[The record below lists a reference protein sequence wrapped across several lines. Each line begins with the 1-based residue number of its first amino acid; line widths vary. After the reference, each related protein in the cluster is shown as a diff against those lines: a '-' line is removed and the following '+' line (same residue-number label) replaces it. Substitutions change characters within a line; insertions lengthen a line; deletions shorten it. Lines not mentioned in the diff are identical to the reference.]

1 MRKTIFALI
10 TLVSL
15 SSCNEKKSDKNLHI
29 TGYIK
34 GLKKGTLYIQR
45 IKDTSLV
52 ALDTIKIDG
61 DSHFSSDLNI
71 DSPEMYYLFLDR
83 GVSNSVDNNLPFF
96 AEPGTINIESS
107 LDFFT
112 ADAKITGS
120 KNQELYDEYKKVVS
134 RYVDMNLDL
143 IQKRFKAFKAKND
156 AEVAKIQEEQDNVLK
171 HKYLYTTNFAV
182 NHADYDVAPYVA
194 VAEIYDINLKYLD
207 TIQKSMTPKIAKS
220 LYGKKLKELIN
231 ERKKLETTK

>member
-1 MRKTIFALI
+1 MQKTIIALLS
-10 TLVSL
+10 LVIL
-15 SSCNEKKSDKNLHI
+15 TSCTEKKSDKNLQI
-29 TGYIK
+29 TGFIK

-52 ALDTIKIDG
+52 AVDTIKIDG
-61 DSHFSSDLNI
+61 DSHFSSEMNI
-71 DSPEMYYLFLDR
+71 DSPEMMYLFLDR
-83 GVSNSVDNNLPFF
+83 GVTNSVDNNLSFF
-96 AEPGTINIESS
+96 AEPGKLNIETS

-134 RYVDMNLDL
+134 RFVDQNLEL
-143 IQKRFKAFKAKND
+143 VQKRFEAYKANNNQQL
-156 AEVAKIQEEQDNVLK
+156 AKIQLEQDNILK
-171 HKYLYTTNFAV
+171 RKYLYTTNFAV
-182 NHADYDVAPYVA
+182 NHSSYEVAPYVT

-220 LYGKKLKELIN
+220 LYGKKLNELIS
-231 ERKKLETTK
+231 ERKKLDVK

>member
-1 MRKTIFALI
+1 MQKIVIAL
-10 TLVSL
+10 L
-15 SSCNEKKSDKNLHI
+15 SVILLASCSNKKSDKNLHI

-34 GLKKGTLYIQR
+34 GFKKGMLYIQH

-52 ALDTIKIDG
+52 VIDSIKIDG
-61 DSHFSSDLNI
+61 DSHFKSDINI
-71 DSPEMYYLFLDR
+71 DSPEMFYLFLDR
-83 GVSNSVDNNLPFF
+83 GVTNSIDNNLPFF
-96 AEPGTINIESS
+96 VEPGTINIESS

-134 RYVDMNLDL
+134 RYVDQNLDL
-143 IQKRFKAFKAKND
+143 IKKRFDAFKAKNIVE
-156 AEVAKIQEEQDNVLK
+156 AAKIQQEQNDVTK
-171 HKYLYTTNFAV
+171 RKYLYTTNFAV

-194 VAEIYDINLKYLD
+194 VAEISDINLKYLD

-220 LYGKKLKELIN
+220 LYGKKLNALIV
-231 ERKKLETTK
+231 ERKKLESKK